1 MTKKGNDI
9 RIRNKKA
16 YFHYHILETYNA
28 GVQLMGLDIKSI
40 RSGKVGLSEAY
51 CNFINSELYISN
63 MHLVERDNERLVL
76 HKNRT
81 HRKLLLN
88 RRELNKWLKRVTEKG
103 LSIVPL
109 TLYFSD
115 NGYVKIE
122 IALVKGKREYDK
134 RHSLKNEESKREID
148 RFKKA
153 NLSKYK

>member
-1 MTKKGNDI
+1 MNKNTNIK
-9 RIRNKKA
+9 IRNKKA
-16 YFHYHILETYNA
+16 YFHYNILETYIA

-51 CNFINSELYISN
+51 CNFINNELYISN
-63 MHLVERDNERLVL
+63 MHLVDRDNERLVL

-88 RRELNKWLKRVTEKG
+88 RRELNKWQKKVVEKG
-103 LSIVPL
+103 LSIIPL

-148 RFKKA
+148 RVKKVNISRFK
-153 NLSKYK
+153 